1 MGCIFSCFY
10 DFERDSRVHPR
21 NCIWLMKIS
30 KDENIVLYQE
40 LFVNEA
46 NYNKFAP
53 YISEFIREYA
63 EKVNGLPATLWPS
76 GLAVN
81 DSLVSEFELWLKSK
95 GVVVQLT

>member
-1 MGCIFSCFY
+1 
-10 DFERDSRVHPR
+10 
-21 NCIWLMKIS
+21 MKIT
-30 KDENIVLYQE
+30 KDENTVQFQK
-40 LFVNEA
+40 LFRNEA

-63 EKVNGLPATLWPS
+63 GAVNGLPATLWPS

-81 DSLVSEFELWLKSK
+81 DSLVSEFEQWLKGK

>member
-1 MGCIFSCFY
+1 
-10 DFERDSRVHPR
+10 
-21 NCIWLMKIS
+21 MKIA
-30 KDENIVLYQE
+30 KDENLVLYHE
-40 LFVNEA
+40 LFVNET

-53 YISEFIREYA
+53 FVSEFIREYA
-63 EKVNGLPATLWPS
+63 GKVNGLPATLWPS

>member
-1 MGCIFSCFY
+1 
-10 DFERDSRVHPR
+10 
-21 NCIWLMKIS
+21 MKIT
-30 KDENIVLYQE
+30 KDENKVLFQE

-53 YISEFIREYA
+53 HISEFIRECA

-81 DSLVSEFELWLKSK
+81 DSLVSEFILWLKSK

>member
-1 MGCIFSCFY
+1 
-10 DFERDSRVHPR
+10 
-21 NCIWLMKIS
+21 MKIA

-53 YISEFIREYA
+53 YISEFIKEYVG
-63 EKVNGLPATLWPS
+63 KVNGLPATLWPS

>member
-1 MGCIFSCFY
+1 
-10 DFERDSRVHPR
+10 
-21 NCIWLMKIS
+21 MKIA

-53 YISEFIREYA
+53 YISEFIKEYVG
-63 EKVNGLPATLWPS
+63 KVNGLPATLWPS

-81 DSLVSEFELWLKSK
+81 NSLVSEFELWLKSK

>member
-1 MGCIFSCFY
+1 
-10 DFERDSRVHPR
+10 
-21 NCIWLMKIS
+21 MKIS

-53 YISEFIREYA
+53 YLSEFIKEYVG
-63 EKVNGLPATLWPS
+63 KVNGLPATLWPS

-81 DSLVSEFELWLKSK
+81 DSLVSEFEFWLKSK

>member
-21 NCIWLMKIS
+21 NNICLMKIS

-53 YISEFIREYA
+53 YLSEFIKEYVG
-63 EKVNGLPATLWPS
+63 KVNGLPATLWPS

>member
-1 MGCIFSCFY
+1 
-10 DFERDSRVHPR
+10 
-21 NCIWLMKIS
+21 MKIA
-30 KDENIVLYQE
+30 KDENLVLYHE
-40 LFVNEA
+40 LFVNET

-53 YISEFIREYA
+53 FVSEFIREYA
-63 EKVNGLPATLWPS
+63 GKGNGLPATLWPS

>member
-1 MGCIFSCFY
+1 
-10 DFERDSRVHPR
+10 
-21 NCIWLMKIS
+21 MKIA

-53 YISEFIREYA
+53 YLSEFIKEYVG
-63 EKVNGLPATLWPS
+63 KVNGLPATLWPS

>member
-1 MGCIFSCFY
+1 
-10 DFERDSRVHPR
+10 
-21 NCIWLMKIS
+21 MKIS

-53 YISEFIREYA
+53 YLSEFIKEYVG
-63 EKVNGLPATLWPS
+63 KVNGLPATLWPS

-95 GVVVQLT
+95 GVLVQLT

>member
-1 MGCIFSCFY
+1 
-10 DFERDSRVHPR
+10 
-21 NCIWLMKIS
+21 MKIT
-30 KDENIVLYQE
+30 KDENKVLFQE
-40 LFVNEA
+40 LFRNEA
-46 NYNKFAP
+46 NYNRFSS

-63 EKVNGLPATLWPS
+63 GKVSGLPATLWPS